1 MIQSKT
7 ELAAAFIN
15 EGKTG
20 FKVELVAGRWYL
32 IRPGDLGRLTS
43 RQEIIQLATAH
54 GWRDREE

>member
-1 MIQSKT
+1 MTKTKT

-43 RQEIIQLATAH
+43 RQEIIKLATAH
-54 GWRDREE
+54 GWEDAKE